1 MLFRALVIAI
11 VIPLSLVAT
20 EPEKVTRANYA
31 NAFKYSREFVQQF
44 SYDTTVTPNW
54 IGKTDNFWYAYRT
67 SKGTNYYKVTP
78 ANKSKELLFDHARL
92 AAALSEQ
99 SKKPVEAHALSLS
112 RVSLTDDGAKLKFVF
127 DEYQYEYEIIPS
139 KLTKGSKASRTFT
152 PPTPPGMSEEEQ
164 RRRQEFLNRI
174 QDQQQQQQQQQQQ
187 DQQQQQQ
194 DQQQQNQQT
203 QGQTQPPTRGNTF
216 DYRTV
221 SPDKK
226 CYVYAYKHNLYLA
239 EEGKE
244 KEALQLSTDGE
255 EDHSF
260 AAGAGFRLGSE
271 TRPTDPERKS
281 RVSATWSTDSQAVY
295 ITRSDSRGVQ
305 DLFLVDSIASPRPK
319 LEKYKYPMPGEDKIR
334 RSELYYVS
342 LASKKL
348 VQVKP
353 RWKDE
358 RYFFTH
364 WGKNNDLRFLRRDRL
379 QRNIEFCSLDTKT
392 EKCKCLFEEGI
403 DNGNIEYQNVRYL
416 DDTDEMIWWSERSGW
431 GHFYLYHRDGT
442 LKNAITAGPFRA
454 SAIVAVDTKNR
465 TLYFRGNGREA
476 GENVYYQHLYSV
488 RLDGSGLTL
497 LDPGNANHNS
507 TLSST
512 NNVLVDNTSRVD
524 AAPTSCVRDSAGNK
538 LMDLEECDLSRLRET
553 GWKLPTTFSVKAA
566 DGVTELYGNMWVP
579 FDMDP
584 TKKYP
589 IITNVYPGPQTEGV
603 THTFAAHS
611 SMMQMSQLGFIVI
624 QVGHRGGTPTR
635 SKAYHRYGYFNLRD
649 YALEDKKFALEQL
662 ALKHP
667 FMDISRVGIYGHS
680 GGGFMSAAAVLQK
693 PYNDFFK
700 AAVAS
705 AGNHDNNI
713 YNDNWSERYHGM
725 KEVPADEEKKSTTST
740 TTTTTTQGAT
750 QEQGTGQR
758 RRRPP
763 EELFD
768 LDYDDENEPQGTKAD
783 EDKLAGLKKEVDEIA
798 TKMATAKGDE
808 LEKLEHR
815 LALVQEKLK
824 GLSKTGN
831 ITTSASK
838 AVEDKEVKEAK
849 TKLADLSKRF
859 NELELELKSM
869 EEKKSTVKEDQI
881 NEYETKMEKLRQSL
895 RELKSETNLLYGNVK
910 GLVEKEQAK
919 QSTTSNKD
927 TDKKNET
934 ITEAKKEEE
943 KKLKFSIAVPTNA
956 ELAANLKGAL
966 LLVHGEIDNNVHPAN
981 TMRLV
986 DALVKANKRFDMLI
1000 LPGQRHGFGTM
1011 QPYFTQRMWDFFA
1024 DHLLGDRQAGSD
1036 ILEKKP
1042 K

>member
-1 MLFRALVIAI
+1 MLLRAILGSCLAVMP
-11 VIPLSLVAT
+11 VSLWSA
-20 EPEKVTRANYA
+20 EPEKVKQANYA

-44 SYDTTVTPNW
+44 TYDTSVTPNW
-54 IGKTDNFWYAYRT
+54 IGKTDNFWYVYRT
-67 SKGTNYYKVTP
+67 SKGTTYYKVYP
-78 ANKSKELLFDHARL
+78 ANKSKELLFDHAKL
-92 AAALSEQ
+92 AALLSEQ
-99 SKKPVEAHALSLS
+99 SKKPMEAHAIALS
-112 RVSLTDDGAKLKFVF
+112 RVTLSDDGAKLKFVF
-127 DEYQYEYEIIPS
+127 DEYQYEYEIVAN
-139 KLTKGSKASRTFT
+139 KLTKGAKASARTFT
-152 PPTPPGMSEEEQ
+152 PPMPPGLSEEEQ
-164 RRRQEFLNRI
+164 RRRQEQIDRM
-174 QDQQQQQQQQQQQ
+174 QQQQQQ
-187 DQQQQQQ
+187 DQQQQ
-194 DQQQQNQQT
+194 T
-203 QGQTQPPTRGNTF
+203 QGQGQTPPGRTGF

-226 CYVYAYKHNLYLA
+226 FYVYAYKHNLYLA

-244 KEALQLSTDGE
+244 KDAVQLSTDGE
-255 EDHSF
+255 EDRSF
-260 AAGAGFRLGSE
+260 AAGLGFRPPTE
-271 TRPTDPERKS
+271 TTRPTDSERKS
-281 RVSATWSTDSQAVY
+281 RASATWSPDSQGLYV
-295 ITRSDSRGVQ
+295 TRNDSRGVQ
-305 DLFLVDSIASPRPK
+305 ELFLVDSIASPRPK

-334 RSELYYVS
+334 RVEMYYLN
-342 LASKKL
+342 LADKKL
-348 VQVKP
+348 VQIKP
-353 RWKDE
+353 KWKDE
-358 RYFFTH
+358 RYFNTH
-364 WGKNNDLRFLRRDRL
+364 WGKTASDLRFVRRDRL
-379 QRNIEFCSLDTKT
+379 QRNIEFCSFDTKT
-392 EKCKCLFEEGI
+392 GSCKCLLEEGI

-416 DDTDEMIWWSERSGW
+416 DDSDEMIWWSERSNW
-431 GHFYLYHRDGT
+431 GHFYLYNRDGT
-442 LKNAITAGPFRA
+442 LKNPITTGAFRA

-488 RLDGSGLTL
+488 RFDGSGLTL
-497 LDPGNANHNS
+497 LDPGDANHNT
-507 TLSST
+507 TLSPT
-512 NNVLVDNTSRVD
+512 NQVLVDNTSRVD
-524 AAPTSCVRDSAGNK
+524 AIPTSSLRDSAGNK
-538 LMDLEECDLSRLRET
+538 IMDLEVCDLTRLQET
-553 GWKLPTTFSVKAA
+553 GWKLPTTFTVKAA

-584 TKKYP
+584 KKQYP

-611 SMMQMSQLGFIVI
+611 SMMQMAQLGFIVI

-667 FMDISRVGIYGHS
+667 FMDITRVGIYGHS

-725 KEVPADEEKKSTTST
+725 KEVPADQEEKKTTTAT
-740 TTTTTTQGAT
+740 TTTEQGAG
-750 QEQGTGQR
+750 QGQGTGQR

-763 EELFD
+763 EEFD

-783 EDKLAGLKKEVDEIA
+783 EKNAALETLKKELSEIA
-798 TKMATAKGDE
+798 TKMTTAKGADV
-808 LEKLEHR
+808 EKLEKQ
-815 LALVQEKLK
+815 LAEANEKLK
-824 GLSKTGN
+824 KLTKE
-831 ITTSASK
+831 SASINTSSSD
-838 AVEDKEVKEAK
+838 AVVKENQAKLSELLKK
-849 TKLADLSKRF
+849 TKELDLEIKA
-859 NELELELKSM
+859 M

-881 NEYETKMEKLRQSL
+881 NEYETRLTKMKSTL
-895 RELKSETNLLYGNVK
+895 RELTEEGKQLEAKVK
-910 GLVEKEQAK
+910 TLVEKQEASK
-919 QSTTSNKD
+919 KTDTSVTKATT
-927 TDKKNET
+927 ET
-934 ITEAKKEEE
+934 KKEEE
-943 KKLKFSIAVPTNA
+943 KKTKFTITVPTNA
-956 ELAANLKGAL
+956 ELAGNLKGAL

-1024 DHLLGDRQAGSD
+1024 DHLLGDRQSNAD